1 MELKFALAHSEQ
13 PNELQ
18 HHNRRAPQILCSI
31 TCKLLFANLFVY
43 GIQSFLKWES
53 TAQTSIGLDFG
64 YSNDP
69 TAIVEI
75 YKYNDKRIINEVC
88 YRTGMVNSDIARML
102 PKNTFVYADS
112 AEPKS
117 IEEIRRFGINIMPV
131 KKGAD
136 SIMFGITTMQTQNYL
151 VTKSSKNIINE
162 FEKYIWDKDKNNN
175 AKNKPVDKFNHA
187 MDALRYHE
195 MMDIGVNEKVFFF

>member
-1 MELKFALAHSEQ
+1 MYGLGLVGNLDGVIFDNWLT
-13 PNELQ
+13 
-18 HHNRRAPQILCSI
+18 IDSI
-31 TCKLLFANLFVY
+31 PSDARLL
-43 GIQSFLKWES
+43 G
-53 TAQTSIGLDFG
+53 IGLDFG

-175 AKNKPVDKFNHA
+175 AKNKPVDKYNHA